1 MASPD
6 PGVNAHDPIQDA
18 NPSTVVGPE
27 SPVQSGSA
35 HIATALHT
43 DGAGN
48 GQRLAIDELQG
59 FSPNEWEVVRR
70 SDEAF
75 NRLGQTWEN
84 WKQLS
89 AGLVVLRERAMRET
103 GSVNIRSKRYK
114 DRFHQLLED
123 RPYCS
128 AKMSA
133 STRKALLKCAELS
146 PELDEWYATLDEHRR
161 DGLNHPGRVLDAFRE
176 AKGAKRASANGR
188 ARHETELETVRQE
201 AAVAISSRDA
211 QGPRGARSKRL
222 RPDTALAAPM
232 RAAFHL
238 GAAIQT
244 SSNLIGLEDELQDEF
259 PKTCTAALS
268 KKRRKSRFSR

>member
-1 MASPD
+1 MSRLSQTISHRVLA
-6 PGVNAHDPIQDA
+6 AA
-18 NPSTVVGPE
+18 
-27 SPVQSGSA
+27 
-35 HIATALHT
+35 
-43 DGAGN
+43 
-48 GQRLAIDELQG
+48 RLAIDELQG

-133 STRKALLKCAELS
+133 PTRKAILKCAELS

-176 AKGAKRASANGR
+176 AKGAKRASANRR

-211 QGPRGARSKRL
+211 QIQEQDRRIEELTNQIKPALDSACDPAAATEETDHAGAESPEHKEDADSARIVQYVVTKCGAVEAKIREVINGL
-222 RPDTALAAPM
+222 TAY
-232 RAAFHL
+232 
-238 GAAIQT
+238 
-244 SSNLIGLEDELQDEF
+244 LEERV
-259 PKTCTAALS
+259 S
-268 KKRRKSRFSR
+268 